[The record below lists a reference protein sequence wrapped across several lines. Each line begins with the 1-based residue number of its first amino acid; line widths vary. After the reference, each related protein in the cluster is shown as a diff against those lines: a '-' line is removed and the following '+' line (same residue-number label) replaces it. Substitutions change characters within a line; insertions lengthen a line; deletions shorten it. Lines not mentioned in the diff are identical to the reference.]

1 MTGREPRIVTRILQA
16 GAHMGD
22 SLIRR
27 FPVSL
32 DALRQSFWALPG
44 VGISLGVLVG
54 YFLVEIDYS
63 HELAPGIFNFV
74 DLQSARAVLQTI
86 ATVTVSVIGLSFSVI
101 LVALQLASQ
110 QLSPRVLR
118 TFQGDRLVQSVLAVF
133 IGTFMYCLIV
143 LAKLREEGVPALSI
157 SVGVLSAIVAFVL
170 FVAFIHHIVV
180 SLKPSTLIKRIG
192 ADGRWV
198 IEQRWPQAGEKTGV
212 SGRSV
217 LRAAG
222 DDGVAV
228 RARQAGFVSAMNVDA
243 LIRTGAERRLLIIQ
257 RAPIGDYVLTG
268 AVLATLHGDHD
279 AATQAGDEVRGLF
292 TLAPERS
299 VVGDVGFPIRQL
311 ADIAL
316 RGLSP
321 SLNDPTTAEN
331 AIDMLSDLLIR
342 FAAEDRVEPVRAD
355 AEGEP
360 RFLAAVP
367 GLDDLVRLGFEQVR
381 VAAAGHPVIARR
393 MIGRLEELARAARDH
408 GWDLDEIRRQQH
420 LIRDATDGEVPND
433 EDARGVHGY
442 RADGNGS

>member
-1 MTGREPRIVTRILQA
+1 
-16 GAHMGD
+16 MGD
-22 SLIRR
+22 SLTRR
-27 FPVSL
+27 FPISL

-44 VGISLGVLVG
+44 AGISLGVLVG

-63 HELAPGIFNFV
+63 NELAPGVFNFV

-157 SVGVLSAIVAFVL
+157 SVGVLSAIIAFVL

-192 ADGRWV
+192 ADGRSV
-198 IEQRWPQAGEKTGV
+198 IEQRWPRAGQDTDV
-212 SGRSV
+212 SDRAV
-217 LRAAG
+217 LWAAG

-228 RARQAGFVSAMNVDA
+228 RAQRAGFVSAMDVDA
-243 LIRTGAERRLLIIQ
+243 LIRVGAERRLLIVQ
-257 RAPIGDYVLTG
+257 RAPIGAYVLTG

-279 AATQAGDEVRGLF
+279 AATEAGDKVRGQF
-292 TLAPERS
+292 TLGSERS
-299 VVGDVGFPIRQL
+299 LAGDVGFPIRQL

-331 AIDMLSDLLIR
+331 AIDMLSDLLVR
-342 FAAEDRVEPVRAD
+342 FAAEDRVDRVRAD
-355 AEGEP
+355 ADGEP
-360 RFLAAVP
+360 RVLASVP

-381 VAAAGHPVIARR
+381 VAAAGHPVVARR
-393 MIGRLEELARAARDH
+393 MIGRLEEIARVARDH
-408 GWDLDEIRRQQH
+408 GWDLDEIRRQQR
-420 LIRDATDGEVPND
+420 LIRDAAEGEVPND
-433 EDARGVHGY
+433 EDARAVHGY
-442 RADGNGS
+442 HVDGDAS

>member
-1 MTGREPRIVTRILQA
+1 M
-16 GAHMGD
+16 GA
-22 SLIRR
+22 LIRR

-133 IGTFMYCLIV
+133 IGTFMYCLVV
-143 LAKLREEGVPALSI
+143 LAKLREDGVPALSI

-198 IEQRWPQAGEKTGV
+198 IEQRWPQAGGETDV
-212 SGRSV
+212 SRRAV
-217 LRAAG
+217 LWAAG

-228 RARQAGFVSAMNVDA
+228 PARQAGFVSAIDVDG
-243 LIRTGAERRLLIIQ
+243 LIRMGAKRRLSIVQ
-257 RAPIGDYVLTG
+257 RAEIGDYVLTG
-268 AVLATLHGDHD
+268 AVLATLHGDRD
-279 AATQAGDEVRGLF
+279 MATEAADDVRGRF

-299 VVGDVGFPIRQL
+299 LVGDVGFPIRQL

-331 AIDMLSDLLIR
+331 ALDMLADLLIR
-342 FAAEDRVEPVRAD
+342 FAAEDPVEPVRAD

-360 RFLAAVP
+360 RFVASVP
-367 GLDDLVRLGFEQVR
+367 DLGDLVRLGFEQVR

-393 MIGRLEELARAARDH
+393 MIGRLEEVARTAHDH
-408 GWDLDEIRRQQH
+408 GWDLDEIRRQQG
-420 LIRDATDGEVPND
+420 LIRNATAGEVPND
-433 EDARGVHGY
+433 EDARAV
-442 RADGNGS
+442 RVFDADTDPA